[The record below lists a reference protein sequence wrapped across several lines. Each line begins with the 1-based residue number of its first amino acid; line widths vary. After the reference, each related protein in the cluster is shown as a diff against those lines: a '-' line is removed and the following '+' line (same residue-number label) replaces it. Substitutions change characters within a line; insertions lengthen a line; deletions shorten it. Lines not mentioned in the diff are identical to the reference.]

1 MNWRPTQAAW
11 LSVVSNCL
19 LVVLKLI
26 VGTMIGSV
34 AIISEA
40 IHSGVDL
47 LASFI
52 ALFAVRTS
60 AKPPDRNHPYG
71 HGKVESVSGTI
82 EALLIFVAGAW
93 IIYEAVGKLAHP
105 ESLKAPV
112 VGAAVMAFSALVNI
126 LVSGLLFRVARKH
139 DSIALEADAWHLR
152 TDVYT
157 SAGVF
162 VGMGVIAAQKAW
174 FPELPLDWVDPVS
187 AIAVAL
193 LIMVTAYN
201 LTAKSARD
209 LVDTS
214 LPEDEELVICQCMD
228 EFADQVRGFHKLR
241 TRKSGAQ
248 RFVDVH
254 MLVEPEMSV
263 ARAHELADEL
273 VGQIRER
280 YPRAT
285 VTVHVEPAE
294 DTEEGFDCD
303 GRLPRKC
310 GGNDN

>member
-1 MNWRPTQAAW
+1 MNWRPPQAAW
-11 LSVVSNCL
+11 LSVASNCL
-19 LVVLKLI
+19 LIVLKLI
-26 VGTMIGSV
+26 VGAMIGSV

-60 AKPPDRNHPYG
+60 AIPPDRNHPYG
-71 HGKVESVSGTI
+71 HGKVESISGVI
-82 EALLIFVAGAW
+82 EALLIFVAGGW
-93 IIYEAVGKLAHP
+93 IIYEAVGKLSHLEA
-105 ESLKAPV
+105 LKTPII
-112 VGAAVMAFSALVNI
+112 GAAVMALSALTNI
-126 LVSGLLFRVARKH
+126 IVSSILFRVARKH

-162 VGMGVIAAQKAW
+162 VGMGVIAAQKTW
-174 FPELPLDWVDPVS
+174 FPETDLEWVDPVS

-193 LIMVTAYN
+193 LIMVTAYK

-214 LPEDEELVICQCMD
+214 LPEDEETRICECMD
-228 EFADQVRGFHKLR
+228 ELADHVRGFHKLR

-248 RFVDVH
+248 RFMEVH
-254 MLVEPEMSV
+254 MLVAPEMSV

-273 VGQIRER
+273 VGHIKE
-280 YPRAT
+280 YFPGAS
-285 VTVHVEPAE
+285 VTVHIEPG
-294 DTEEGFDCD
+294 DGKDSFDCD
-303 GRLPRKC
+303 GRLQMTHD
-310 GGNDN
+310 GHEQ

>member
-11 LSVVSNCL
+11 LSVVSNGL

-34 AIISEA
+34 AVISEA

-60 AKPPDRNHPYG
+60 AKPPDHNHPYG
-71 HGKVESVSGTI
+71 HGKIESVSGTI

-105 ESLKAPV
+105 ESLKTPII
-112 VGAAVMAFSALVNI
+112 GAAVMALSALANI
-126 LVSGLLFRVARKH
+126 LVSSILFRVARKH

-162 VGMGVIAAQKAW
+162 VGMSVIAAQKAW
-174 FPELPLDWVDPVS
+174 FPGTNLDWVDPVS

-193 LIMVTAYN
+193 LIMRTAYN
-201 LTAKSARD
+201 LTTRSARD

-214 LPEDEELVICQCMD
+214 LPKNEELWICECMHGLH
-228 EFADQVRGFHKLR
+228 DQVRGFHKLR

-254 MLVEPEMSV
+254 MLVDPEMSV

-273 VGQIRER
+273 VGRIKAR
-280 YPRAT
+280 YSRST
-285 VTVHVEPAE
+285 VTVHIEPG
-294 DTEEGFDCD
+294 DGTEETLDCN
-303 GRLPRKC
+303 GRLTLEPD
-310 GGNDN
+310 GDE